1 MTKRQGATSENG
13 FILEKL
19 TKIEKE
25 KIIFSELFRKSFHLS
40 TYIYLWIEMKS
51 FPPPS
56 PQISNFM
63 HGLKSTILVILQKL
77 ADWLDWPSKTAQ
89 CGFFSLLYTELLK
102 TSNSTLKRK
111 QFFTP
116 REGNP
121 GYVLLTS
128 RICLRY
134 FHQCVTQ

>member
-51 FPPPS
+51 FPPPKK
-56 PQISNFM
+56 NF
-63 HGLKSTILVILQKL
+63 K
-77 ADWLDWPSKTAQ
+77 
-89 CGFFSLLYTELLK
+89 
-102 TSNSTLKRK
+102 
-111 QFFTP
+111 
-116 REGNP
+116 
-121 GYVLLTS
+121 
-128 RICLRY
+128 
-134 FHQCVTQ
+134 FHAWVKKYHFGHSSEVG